1 MGNQGLAYTVIY
13 TDVFLISVSGV
24 FRISARRG
32 EGPWV
37 SRGVGCGERAWAPPQ
52 KKIIFVPKNGAAF
65 NVQKTRTITGNLAWD
80 TDFTV
85 QSQNEAYENSAK
97 IIQKKSWSDQGG
109 AVTPSPPP

>member
-1 MGNQGLAYTVIY
+1 M
-13 TDVFLISVSGV
+13 
-24 FRISARRG
+24 
-32 EGPWV
+32 
-37 SRGVGCGERAWAPPQ
+37 SRGVGCGESLAWAPPQ

-97 IIQKKSWSDQGG
+97 IIQKNHGQPGWGG
-109 AVTPSPPP
+109 HTIAPALNTPLISVFHNLYFGSATGLVHFPHRHQYVDG